1 MHNARW
7 YMHRILPRDPL
18 ICNLNSPLATRR
30 YTKSKK
36 CSHDPLFHYTNYRLF
51 QQNFSV
57 EHLKLRPL
65 RKNHSAVMAKVWII
79 RINPDFSSRST
90 APLLL
95 MLQTTLLC
103 AVEVRIKASLMGATK
118 KPLDTYWG
126 LKACVTCKT
135 ATFMRKVQLQWS
147 CGVHQSVEHLYF
159 LQWSFLWDSGRW
171 LL

>member
-1 MHNARW
+1 MSIWVFHHPCPTLMHNARW

-65 RKNHSAVMAKVWII
+65 RKNHSAVMAKVWMFP
-79 RINPDFSSRST
+79 RRTVS
-90 APLLL
+90 
-95 MLQTTLLC
+95 
-103 AVEVRIKASLMGATK
+103 VEIFVKTSKSLIIKAYSQK
-118 KPLDTYWG
+118 SRN
-126 LKACVTCKT
+126 VNRNFKT
-135 ATFMRKVQLQWS
+135 VKVCILIHW
-147 CGVHQSVEHLYF
+147 
-159 LQWSFLWDSGRW
+159 
-171 LL
+171 